1 MRALLTQEEQWR
13 FPLNPPPTSEPWARP
28 WNGGGRVLVW
38 MFPKVKFQNL
48 RRAEVTLGRK

>member
-28 WNGGGRVLVW
+28 WNGGGGVLVW

-48 RRAEVTLGRK
+48 ERAEVTLGRK